1 MTMTHNFETNIE
13 KRMPDTGKVFFVDR
27 MTSDY
32 ATAHPFDVDEYIES
46 VYQKFAGTEFAES
59 REDMRRMWTAV
70 LSVKSQRGDA
80 SLYPN
85 RNGGKHPALIE
96 VWGKAGDYWRRGLH
110 IGDVLPAIVPGCKI
124 TRLDNG
130 EWIALFQKDADL
142 LNTNGHKCTQMA
154 TNESNAQPLSS
165 HQGEGAVVWSETPI
179 LPESLDTKPENH
191 EIVAQ
196 REQSDARIDYAESQ
210 HNSTESQIVP
220 QDNTTT
226 DSTDDTDVPVI
237 NACEITSSE
246 DFGQI
251 LEDFE
256 PTGDHEPAEQNDAPV
271 SLIAVAASDD
281 APAEEKSAVEKQEP
295 QQLDLF
301 AQMQAEINT
310 LKAENQELR
319 NNQCNMIQEQASAC
333 SPTPA
338 PSPTRRRGT
347 AGGERQMSVVEMI
360 AERERRQ
367 TEQASRAYGRLYGSP
382 AITVDHTDD
391 HSDRNRKIFAAVAT
405 AVVFIVLVNTIGLF
419 GIAALG
425 LLAGG
430 IIK

>member
-1 MTMTHNFETNIE
+1 M
-13 KRMPDTGKVFFVDR
+13 
-27 MTSDY
+27 
-32 ATAHPFDVDEYIES
+32 
-46 VYQKFAGTEFAES
+46 
-59 REDMRRMWTAV
+59 
-70 LSVKSQRGDA
+70 
-80 SLYPN
+80 
-85 RNGGKHPALIE
+85 
-96 VWGKAGDYWRRGLH
+96 
-110 IGDVLPAIVPGCKI
+110 
-124 TRLDNG
+124 
-130 EWIALFQKDADL
+130 
-142 LNTNGHKCTQMA
+142 
-154 TNESNAQPLSS
+154 
-165 HQGEGAVVWSETPI
+165 VWSETPI

-251 LEDFE
+251 LKDSE
-256 PTGDHEPAEQNDAPV
+256 PTGDHEPAEQNDAPL
-271 SLIAVAASDD
+271 SSIAVAASDD
-281 APAEEKSAVEKQEP
+281 APAEEESAVEKQEP
-295 QQLDLF
+295 VQIDLF
-301 AQMQAEINT
+301 AQMQAEIDT

-319 NNQCNMIQEQASAC
+319 NKQCNMIQEQASAC

-367 TEQASRAYGRLYGSP
+367 TEQASRAYERLYGSP
-382 AITVDHTDD
+382 AITVDHD

-405 AVVFIVLVNTIGLF
+405 AGVFIILVNTIGLF
-419 GIAALG
+419 GIAAIG
-425 LLAGG
+425 LIAGG
-430 IIK
+430 IVK